1 MIFIERN
8 VRPLETNKYY
18 GKPDPF
24 ISSGLGMFQ
33 LGGNCTDYAWCR
45 YREEQQDMN
54 ASNNLPTSNA
64 YNWYKEAKKKG
75 FKVGSTPK
83 LGAIGVF
90 GIPSKKIGHVAI
102 VENITGNEVKYSSSA
117 YAKLKVNRYL
127 WKTKTLKKG
136 AKWGAN
142 YPLIGYIYPNVEFE
156 EDLPVKGDYKV
167 ISPRYVRTGAGTEYP
182 IKKVSE
188 CSKTVKANPKEYC
201 TNPKLTANAQFKS
214 GVIITV
220 SKVVRAK
227 NGSIWGLCPSGYV
240 CLQSHTGTMYCSKA

>member
-8 VRPLETNKYY
+8 TRPLESNKYY

-24 ISSGLGMFQ
+24 ISAGLGMFQ
-33 LGGNCTDYAWCR
+33 LGGNCTDYAYCR
-45 YREEQQDMN
+45 YRECQQDMN
-54 ASNNLPTSNA
+54 ASINLPTSNA

-102 VENITGNEVKYSSSA
+102 VENISGNNVKYSSSA
-117 YAKLKVNRYL
+117 YAKLTINRYI

-136 AKWGAN
+136 AKWGIN
-142 YPLIGYIYPNVEFE
+142 YPLIGYIYPNVDFE
-156 EDLPVKGDYKV
+156 EDLPITGDYKV

-182 IKKVSE
+182 IKKVKDLTKDGQKNCTSTNKNAKAQYK
-188 CSKTVKANPKEYC
+188 SGTIFTNQKSVKA
-201 TNPKLTANAQFKS
+201 S
-214 GVIITV
+214 
-220 SKVVRAK
+220 
-227 NGSIWGLCPSGYV
+227 NGSIWAKTPSGYV
-240 CLQSHTGTMYCSKA
+240 CLISAKGTMYCIKV